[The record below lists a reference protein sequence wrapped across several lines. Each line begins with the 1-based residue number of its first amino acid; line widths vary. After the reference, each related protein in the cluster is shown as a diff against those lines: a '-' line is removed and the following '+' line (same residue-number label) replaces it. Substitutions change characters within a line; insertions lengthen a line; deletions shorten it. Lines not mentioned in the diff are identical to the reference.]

1 MEDRDGKPCLS
12 ESKHQ
17 LRKIF
22 RKTFRSIDTAHVS
35 LIPYSCVCSRM
46 KAVLHPVDASNWTVG
61 VTESTLEVRIVVEV
75 FKGWKTGV
83 TWIRLKELSDQAI
96 AVMKQCSQ
104 MMLFLRYDR
113 KFVYG
118 KLEHIIDY
126 FDPDRWSDP
135 VTSVFEIQ
143 LDNKEWI
150 ELNVRDF
157 DTVYAVFLPLNE
169 VARILN
175 VSADELW
182 VDFDKKV
189 TGENNE

>member
-1 MEDRDGKPCLS
+1 M
-12 ESKHQ
+12 
-17 LRKIF
+17 
-22 RKTFRSIDTAHVS
+22 
-35 LIPYSCVCSRM
+35 
-46 KAVLHPVDASNWTVG
+46 LHPVDASNWTVG
-61 VTESTLEVRIVVEV
+61 VTESTLEVCIVVEV
-75 FKGWKTGV
+75 FKGWKTGI

-96 AVMKQCSQ
+96 EVMKQCSQ

-118 KLEHIIDY
+118 RLEHIIDY

-135 VTSVFEIQ
+135 VTTVFEIQ

>member
-1 MEDRDGKPCLS
+1 M
-12 ESKHQ
+12 
-17 LRKIF
+17 
-22 RKTFRSIDTAHVS
+22 
-35 LIPYSCVCSRM
+35 
-46 KAVLHPVDASNWTVG
+46 
-61 VTESTLEVRIVVEV
+61 
-75 FKGWKTGV
+75 

-118 KLEHIIDY
+118 TLEHIIDY
-126 FDPDRWSDP
+126 FDPDNWSDP

>member
-1 MEDRDGKPCLS
+1 MF
-12 ESKHQ
+12 
-17 LRKIF
+17 I
-22 RKTFRSIDTAHVS
+22 I
-35 LIPYSCVCSRM
+35 
-46 KAVLHPVDASNWTVG
+46 
-61 VTESTLEVRIVVEV
+61 
-75 FKGWKTGV
+75 

-104 MMLFLRYDR
+104 IMLFLRYDR

-118 KLEHIIDY
+118 RLEHVIDY
-126 FDPDRWSDP
+126 FDPDNWSDP
-135 VTSVFEIQ
+135 VTTVFEIQ